1 MLFFCVFQANTNAD
15 VERETRATWEDAEK
29 TYSPVA
35 RVSCSTSAACS
46 PVKRKKKVAPVQGL
60 KKHSCQ
66 ICPSMSVCNETKP
79 GWRHLEAVLEVSLR
93 GGSLVRVWE
102 KFFWR
107 RSPHSARRMGCGM
120 PDAGCGMR
128 DAGSVAK
135 KIFPELAQVSLLA
148 GYKHREGLGQDE
160 EWGGAGGMESSLS
173 SSSPCSFFPVI
184 PRQWTLWSNNRG
196 PASTAA
202 PRARVTFF
210 SLEPYHR
217 YLTSFLTY

>member
-128 DAGSVAK
+128 APPPKNFSRTCTSEPARRLQAPRRFGSRR
-135 KIFPELAQVSLLA
+135 
-148 GYKHREGLGQDE
+148 GMG
-160 EWGGAGGMESSLS
+160 WGGGDGEFPFLVLTL
-173 SSSPCSFFPVI
+173 FFL
-184 PRQWTLWSNNRG
+184 PRNPQAVNTL
-196 PASTAA
+196 
-202 PRARVTFF
+202 V
-210 SLEPYHR
+210 
-217 YLTSFLTY
+217 

>member
-1 MLFFCVFQANTNAD
+1 MLFFWIFQANTNAD

-29 TYSPVA
+29 TYSPVG

-79 GWRHLEAVLEVSLR
+79 GWRHLEAALEVSLR

-102 KFFWR
+102 KIFLAEE
-107 RSPHSARRMGCGM
+107 SPFREEN
-120 PDAGCGMR
+120 GMR
-128 DAGSVAK
+128 DAGSAAK

-160 EWGGAGGMESSLS
+160 EWGGAGEMESSLS

>member
-15 VERETRATWEDAEK
+15 VQRETRATLEDAEK

-66 ICPSMSVCNETKP
+66 ICPSMSVCNETKS
-79 GWRHLEAVLEVSLR
+79 GWRHLEVVLEVSLR

-102 KFFWR
+102 KFFGGGAPIPRGEW
-107 RSPHSARRMGCGM
+107 
-120 PDAGCGMR
+120 DAGCGMR
-128 DAGSVAK
+128 DGGSAAK

-217 YLTSFLTY
+217 YLTSF

>member
-120 PDAGCGMR
+120 RAPPPKKFSPNLHKWACSQATSTAKFGSRRGM
-128 DAGSVAK
+128 G
-135 KIFPELAQVSLLA
+135 
-148 GYKHREGLGQDE
+148 
-160 EWGGAGGMESSLS
+160 WGGGDGEFPFLVLTL
-173 SSSPCSFFPVI
+173 FFL
-184 PRQWTLWSNNRG
+184 PRDPQAVNTL
-196 PASTAA
+196 
-202 PRARVTFF
+202 V
-210 SLEPYHR
+210 
-217 YLTSFLTY
+217 